1 MHEQR
6 LVDVSGVIFSR
17 VAPVYGEERSAYFGT
32 DSTDPLKGG
41 GVVSHARI
49 AHQ

>member
-17 VAPVYGEERSAYFGT
+17 VAPISGKESSGYFGT
-32 DSTDPLKGG
+32 DSTDPLEG
-41 GVVSHARI
+41 GVASHARL